1 MRQRLNDLIAWSKT
15 HEGRKL
21 IRFTSVS
28 VISTI
33 VSNATLFIV
42 YGLKIIKG
50 EVYATVFGNLV
61 ATLPSYYLNRTWTW
75 GKTGRSHLRR
85 EIIPF
90 WSMSLLGITFS
101 MLGAEYARH
110 LVHAH
115 PHWMHLVKTIVV
127 VGANFVS
134 FAVFWV
140 LKLKVFNR
148 IFHVNE
154 LHDVDEHLTVEE
166 RQAF

>member
-1 MRQRLNDLIAWSKT
+1 MRRRIQALVAWSKT
-15 HEGRKL
+15 HEGRKI

-28 VISTI
+28 AISTV
-33 VSNATLFIV
+33 VSNTTIIIV

-75 GKTGRSHLRR
+75 GKKGKSHIRR

-90 WSMSLLGITFS
+90 WTMSLLGISFS
-101 MLGAEYARH
+101 MLGGAYAGKLVTGHPEWPH
-110 LVHAH
+110 LVAT
-115 PHWMHLVKTIVV
+115 LIVAF
-127 VGANFVS
+127 ANLAS
-134 FAVFWV
+134 FGVFWV

-154 LHDVDEHLTVEE
+154 LAEMDEHLSQEE
-166 RQAF
+166 TA

>member
-1 MRQRLNDLIAWSKT
+1 MRRRIEALVAWSKT
-15 HEGRKL
+15 HEGKKI

-28 VISTI
+28 AISTV
-33 VSNATLFIV
+33 VSNTTIIVV

-75 GKTGRSHLRR
+75 GKKGKSHIRR

-90 WSMSLLGITFS
+90 WSMSLLGISFS
-101 MLGAEYARH
+101 MLGGAYAGQLVARH
-110 LVHAH
+110 
-115 PHWMHLVKTIVV
+115 PDWPHLVATMIVAF
-127 VGANFVS
+127 ANLAS
-134 FAVFWV
+134 FGVFWV

-154 LHDVDEHLTVEE
+154 LAEIDEHLSTEE
-166 RQAF
+166 NR

>member
-1 MRQRLNDLIAWSKT
+1 MRRRIEALVAWSKT
-15 HEGRKL
+15 HEGRKM

-28 VISTI
+28 AISTI
-33 VSNATLFIV
+33 VSNTTLVIV

-75 GKTGRSHLRR
+75 GKKGKSHVRR
-85 EIIPF
+85 EILPF
-90 WSMSLLGITFS
+90 LTMSFLGISFS
-101 MLGAEYARH
+101 MLGGAYAGKLVSNHPDWPH
-110 LVHAH
+110 LVAT
-115 PHWMHLVKTIVV
+115 LIVAF
-127 VGANFVS
+127 ANLAS
-134 FAVFWV
+134 FGIFWV

-154 LHDVDEHLTVEE
+154 LEEIDAHLSKEE
-166 RQAF
+166 SA

>member
-1 MRQRLNDLIAWSKT
+1 MRRRIQALVAWSKT
-15 HEGRKL
+15 HEGRKI

-28 VISTI
+28 AISTL
-33 VSNATLFIV
+33 VSNTTIIIV

-75 GKTGRSHLRR
+75 GKKGKSHIRR
-85 EIIPF
+85 EIVPF
-90 WSMSLLGITFS
+90 WSMSLLGISFS
-101 MLGAEYARH
+101 MLGGAYAGQLVTRHPDWPH
-110 LVHAH
+110 LVAT
-115 PHWMHLVKTIVV
+115 LIVAF
-127 VGANFVS
+127 ANLAS
-134 FAVFWV
+134 FGIFWV

-154 LHDVDEHLTVEE
+154 LNEIDEHLSKEE
-166 RQAF
+166 SA

>member
-1 MRQRLNDLIAWSKT
+1 MRRRIEALVAWSKT
-15 HEGRKL
+15 HEGRKI

-28 VISTI
+28 AISTV
-33 VSNATLFIV
+33 VSNTTIIFV

-75 GKTGRSHLRR
+75 GKKGKSHIRR

-90 WSMSLLGITFS
+90 WTMSLLGISFS
-101 MLGAEYARH
+101 MLGGAYAGQLVSGHPDWPH
-110 LVHAH
+110 LVAT
-115 PHWMHLVKTIVV
+115 LIVAF
-127 VGANFVS
+127 ANLAS
-134 FAVFWV
+134 FGIFWV

-154 LHDVDEHLTVEE
+154 LAEIDEHLSQEE
-166 RQAF
+166 SA